1 MNEEQFLNW
10 CMTHYGEV
18 ITLVILIVVGTGFLL
33 YKLAT
38 KPTHE
43 QNTNFTNKGTQSAP
57 VVQGNGTVG
66 DIVTG
71 NKETYSAPVVQDST
85 VGGDVTF
92 GNKTTHIHQAPVDK
106 SPAEKRHD
114 LVDKMVEKIRQ
125 SCQSV
130 QTPTDRVRDMF
141 ECMVCCITQANASQS
156 LDEAMEFLI
165 GHKWTSPY
173 GSLSHVR
180 SKISLATND
189 YSAAGRAYYEVTPR
203 RAVEL
208 GLDAVEVQNEVWNE
222 LSCDEH
228 MVLILY
234 GATRLHY
241 RIEDQINELRGT
253 GVEFS
258 LLVGFHAWCKQFDI
272 MRVAYRLLADA
283 TRNIADIIV
292 EEHARCQAEKA
303 RTGRQ

>member
-1 MNEEQFLNW
+1 MNGEQFLNW

-18 ITLVILIVVGTGFLL
+18 ITLVILIVVGTCFLL

-106 SPAEKRHD
+106 SPAEKRHA

-130 QTPTDRVRDMF
+130 QTPTGTVRDMF
-141 ECMVCCITQANASQS
+141 ECMVRCLTLANASQS
-156 LDEAMEFLI
+156 LDEAMDFLI
-165 GHKWTSPY
+165 GHKWSSVY
-173 GSLSHVR
+173 GSLSDVR
-180 SKISLATND
+180 SQIGLATND
-189 YSAAGRAYYEVTPR
+189 YSAAGKVYYEVTPK

-228 MVLILY
+228 MVLVLY
-234 GATRLHY
+234 GATRCFY
-241 RIEDQINELRGT
+241 QIEDQTNELHGT
-253 GVEFS
+253 GLEFS
-258 LLVGFHAWCKQFDI
+258 LLVSPLPWSKQFNI
-272 MRVAYRLLADA
+272 MRVAYRLLADGPY
-283 TRNIADIIV
+283 NITNIV
-292 EEHARCQAEKA
+292 IEEHARLQAEKA
-303 RTGRQ
+303 RTGND

>member
-1 MNEEQFLNW
+1 MDETVTEILVA
-10 CMTHYGEV
+10 CISALAV
-18 ITLVILIVVGTGFLL
+18 IGAAIITARGH
-33 YKLAT
+33 K
-38 KPTHE
+38 KPE
-43 QNTNFTNKGTQSAP
+43 GNTFNNKGTQSAP

-114 LVDKMVEKIRQ
+114 LVDNMVEKIRLSWQ
-125 SCQSV
+125 SA

-141 ECMVCCITQANASQS
+141 ACMVRCLTQANASQS

-165 GHKWTSPY
+165 GHKWSSVY
-173 GSLSHVR
+173 GYLSDVR
-180 SKISLATND
+180 SQIGLATND

-203 RAVEL
+203 RAEKL
-208 GLDAVEVQNEVWNE
+208 EMDAVEVQNEVWNE
-222 LSCDEH
+222 LSCDER
-228 MVLILY
+228 MVLVLY
-234 GATRLHY
+234 GATRRCY
-241 RIEDQINELRGT
+241 RIEDQSNELRGT
-253 GVEFS
+253 GLEFS
-258 LLVGFHAWCKQFDI
+258 QLVGSHPWSKQFDI
-272 MRVAYRLLADA
+272 LRVAYRLLADGS
-283 TRNIADIIV
+283 RNIADIVV

-303 RTGRQ
+303 RTGRL